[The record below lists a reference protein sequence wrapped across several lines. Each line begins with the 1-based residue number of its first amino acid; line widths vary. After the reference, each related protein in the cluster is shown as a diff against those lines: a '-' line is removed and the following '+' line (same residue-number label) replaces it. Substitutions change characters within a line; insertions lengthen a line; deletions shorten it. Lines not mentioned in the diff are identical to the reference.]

1 MKQFAILRFSK
12 LKSLQNVAASGQHT
26 WRERDTPNADPQR
39 TPRNKTI
46 GAKGSIQLVEAIK
59 ARHAVVSEKISATSV
74 AAIEVLATASPG
86 WWKKSSQQNISY
98 FFERTAE
105 WLNETFGDE
114 NVVSMTIHFDETSP
128 HLVAYISPVIEVA
141 STTRRRSII
150 VGTNPDGTK
159 RRETKEFQT
168 ASGYRLSAAHW
179 LDGRKKLSRL
189 QTDFAKVM
197 EPIGLSRGVENS
209 RAKHQSI
216 KIYYARVAAPLP
228 ILPNLRT
235 PKPLPMPPKPQP
247 PGFLASKVLRAAY
260 ESWHREAARREQQV
274 RAHQAELIKRGMTA
288 VELVEELTPQ
298 ARERD
303 QAVAA
308 KELLEQHL
316 DRIRERALRAEER
329 ASKAEAV
336 ASLFTAEEVE
346 FRQRQREAEKT
357 KLREIKLVGPL
368 PRNFVHFFKPR
379 SPNTE
384 SPGIGYEKSSLQS
397 TAYLSP

>member
-74 AAIEVLATASPG
+74 AAIEVLATGSPG

-189 QTDFAKVM
+189 QTGFPS
-197 EPIGLSRGVENS
+197 PISRPPFLKAGVRRWRRGQTARS
-209 RAKHQSI
+209 RS
-216 KIYYARVAAPLP
+216 
-228 ILPNLRT
+228 T
-235 PKPLPMPPKPQP
+235 TT
-247 PGFLASKVLRAAY
+247 
-260 ESWHREAARREQQV
+260 REAHSCRPHRP
-274 RAHQAELIKRGMTA
+274 MT
-288 VELVEELTPQ
+288 
-298 ARERD
+298 
-303 QAVAA
+303 
-308 KELLEQHL
+308 
-316 DRIRERALRAEER
+316 
-329 ASKAEAV
+329 
-336 ASLFTAEEVE
+336 
-346 FRQRQREAEKT
+346 
-357 KLREIKLVGPL
+357 
-368 PRNFVHFFKPR
+368 R
-379 SPNTE
+379 SPAV
-384 SPGIGYEKSSLQS
+384 SPTWVTMCWG
-397 TAYLSP
+397 TP